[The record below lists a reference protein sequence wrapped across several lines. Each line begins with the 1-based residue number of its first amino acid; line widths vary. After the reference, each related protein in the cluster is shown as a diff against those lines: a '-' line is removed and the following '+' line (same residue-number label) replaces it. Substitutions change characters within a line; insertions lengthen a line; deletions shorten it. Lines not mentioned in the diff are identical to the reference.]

1 VQATKSVTIPVRLTA
16 IRYAAHETSLFEF
29 ERPDG
34 SALPPAAPGA
44 HIDVHLPNG
53 IVRPYSL
60 VEAGPQMHSYVI
72 GVKRDPKG
80 RGGSVHLHDAVRVG
94 AEIAISE
101 PRNNFALVEAA
112 DYSVLIAGGIGITP
126 IWCMAQRLTELGRK
140 FELHY
145 ACRDRR
151 DVAFLRTIDTMS
163 QVRLHI
169 DAEAGGKFL
178 DIPAIV
184 AAAPAGAHFYCCG
197 PAPMLDGYEKAIASL
212 DPAHVHLERFAA
224 VEEAARGGNF
234 IVELRQSG
242 REFAIPEG
250 RSILEVLREAG
261 FDLDFSCEQGIC
273 GSCRVG
279 VIEGEPDHRDMV
291 LSDEERAENSA
302 MMICC
307 SGSKSPR
314 LVLAL

>member
-1 VQATKSVTIPVRLTA
+1 MQATSATIPVRLTA
-16 IRYAAHETSLFEF
+16 IRYAAHETSLFEL

-34 SALPPAAPGA
+34 SPLPPATPGS

-53 IVRPYSL
+53 MVRPYSL
-60 VEAGPQMHSYVI
+60 VAAAPHMHSYVI

-94 AEIAISE
+94 MELAISA
-101 PRNNFALVEAA
+101 PRNNFALVEDAC
-112 DYSVLIAGGIGITP
+112 YSVLIAGGIGITP

-151 DVAFLRTIDTMS
+151 DVAFLRTIATMPEAK
-163 QVRLHI
+163 LHI
-169 DAEAGGKFL
+169 DAESEGRFL
-178 DIPAIV
+178 DVSAIV
-184 AAAPAGAHFYCCG
+184 AAAPEGAHFYCCG
-197 PAPMLDGYEKAIASL
+197 PAPMLDGFEKATASL

-234 IVELRQSG
+234 VVALRDSG

-250 RSILEVLREAG
+250 KSILEVLRDAG
-261 FDLDFSCEQGIC
+261 LDVGFSCEQGIC
-273 GSCRVG
+273 GACRVE
-279 VIEGEPDHRDMV
+279 VLEGQPDHRDMV
-291 LSDEERAENSA
+291 LSEEEKEQNNA

-314 LVLAL
+314 LVIAL